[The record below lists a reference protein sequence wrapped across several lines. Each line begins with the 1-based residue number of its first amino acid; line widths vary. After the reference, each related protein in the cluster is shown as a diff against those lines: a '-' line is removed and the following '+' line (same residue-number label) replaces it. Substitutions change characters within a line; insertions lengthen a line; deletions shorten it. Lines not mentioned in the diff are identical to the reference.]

1 MFKKIKTKPW
11 NMKLGEYLVE
21 VRRVFNIN
29 GYNNI
34 KIDKEL
40 IVLARRCKV
49 PPVIL
54 VRCIWHN
61 TNYKVKNPRFAQL
74 VDIAHRN
81 FEKKRG

>member
-1 MFKKIKTKPW
+1 MKSKTRNW
-11 NMKLGEYLVE
+11 KLGEHIAE
-21 VRRVFNIN
+21 VRRIFRLH

-49 PPVIL
+49 PPLIL
-54 VRCIWHN
+54 VRYIWN
-61 TNYKVKNPRFAQL
+61 NVNYKVKNPRFAQL

>member
-1 MFKKIKTKPW
+1 MKSKTHNW
-11 NMKLGEYLVE
+11 KLSEYIAE
-21 VRRVFNIN
+21 VRRHFAIY

-40 IVLARRCKV
+40 VILARKYKV

-61 TNYKVKNPRFAQL
+61 ANYKVKNPRFAQL

-81 FEKKRG
+81 FKKNRG